1 MQSLAFLMGF
11 GLSRGFS
18 TTRNII
24 CTKFNIV
31 QYTIVLTTVSML
43 HLHEATILQPPMP
56 KQDILSQQVEVTL
69 IAVMI
74 VVSLDK

>member
-1 MQSLAFLMGF
+1 
-11 GLSRGFS
+11 
-18 TTRNII
+18 
-24 CTKFNIV
+24 
-31 QYTIVLTTVSML
+31 ML